1 MAGDII
7 VLKFGG
13 SVLRN
18 QADVPT
24 AVHEIYRWYRAG
36 WRVVVIASAI
46 GDSSAQLLDTAREL
60 ADEPQPHAMAELLAS
75 GERQAAALLGIAL
88 DRVGVPARVI
98 DPREVGLTVSGAVL
112 NSDTAAVHAS
122 QLQTLLECT
131 PVLVVAGF
139 GYGADGRLQLL
150 GPGGSDLSAV
160 YLANALRANR
170 CRLLKD
176 VDGVYESDPAVA
188 APSSLQRFSA
198 LGYADALELAAP
210 LVQPKAIRLLDHYS
224 ARAEVAAIA
233 SPYESVIGRFGR
245 TPAREAAN
253 SPTSVLILGLG
264 EIGQGIYRCAA
275 TMTEHF
281 VVTGALV
288 RERAKY
294 ARDGFNTPR
303 LYDSVNDV
311 MEQRPDVVIDALP
324 GVEPSH
330 SLAGHFLER
339 GVSVV
344 SANLAMI
351 AEVGRKLGTL
361 AAHRNAYLRYSA
373 AVGGSAPMVE
383 ALRREI
389 HHGDIRAIAAVFSG
403 PASHILDRCAKGF
416 AFDELLLNA
425 AAELESGVLQ
435 EELSGAASLR
445 KLRVLARH
453 AFGHDPDA
461 LHVHPFNAEALARG
475 RDSLSEN
482 CTLRWVAR
490 AWKISHRVFGQL
502 QLESLDTRD
511 ALAQVQ
517 PEWNRLVIT
526 RSTGQEVVVQGRGG
540 GRWPTAEALMADL
553 LDVRFAHLAL
563 ASRP

>member
-13 SVLRN
+13 SVLRR

-46 GDSSAQLLDTAREL
+46 GDSTAQLLDTAREL

-112 NSDTAAVHAS
+112 DSDTSAVHAG
-122 QLQTLLECT
+122 QLQTLLGYT

-188 APSSLQRFSA
+188 APLSLQRFSA
-198 LGYADALELAAP
+198 LGYADALELATT
-210 LVQPKAIRLLDHYS
+210 LIQPKAIRLLDRYS
-224 ARAEVAAIA
+224 ARAEVASIA

-245 TPAREAAN
+245 TPARDTTS

-281 VVTGALV
+281 IITGALV
-288 RERAKY
+288 RDRAKY
-294 ARDGFNTPR
+294 ASDGSTAPP
-303 LYDSVNDV
+303 LYDSVDAV
-311 MEQRPDVVIDALP
+311 MELHPDVVIDALP

-330 SLAGHFLER
+330 SLASHFLDR

-344 SANLAMI
+344 SANLALI

-373 AVGGSAPMVE
+373 AVGGSAPMIE

-425 AAELESGVLQ
+425 AAELGAAALQ
-435 EELSGAASLR
+435 EELSGAVSLR

-461 LHVHPFNAEALARG
+461 LRVHAFDAEALARG

-482 CTLRWVAR
+482 CTLRLVAR

-502 QLESLDTRD
+502 QLEALDTRD

-517 PEWNRLVIT
+517 PEWNRLLIT
-526 RSTGQEVVVQGRGG
+526 RSTGQDVVVQGRGA

-553 LDVRFAHLAL
+553 LDVRFARLAL
-563 ASRP
+563 AQQP

>member
-13 SVLRN
+13 SVLRR
-18 QADVPT
+18 QTDVPT

-46 GDSSAQLLDTAREL
+46 GDSTAQLLDTAREL

-112 NSDTAAVHAS
+112 DSDASAVHAG
-122 QLQTLLECT
+122 QLQTLLEYT

-160 YLANALRANR
+160 YLANAVRANR

-176 VDGVYESDPAVA
+176 VDGVYESDPSVA

-198 LGYADALELAAP
+198 LGYADALEIATALI
-210 LVQPKAIRLLDHYS
+210 QPKAIRLLDHYS

-245 TPAREAAN
+245 TPARHTTS

-281 VVTGALV
+281 VVMGALV
-288 RERAKY
+288 RDRAKY
-294 ARDGFNTPR
+294 ANDTAP
-303 LYDSVNDV
+303 LYDSVEEV
-311 MEQRPDVVIDALP
+311 MELRPDVVIDALP

-330 SLAGHFLER
+330 SLASHFLER

-344 SANLAMI
+344 SANLALI

-373 AVGGSAPMVE
+373 AVGGGAPMLE

-425 AAELESGVLQ
+425 QTELGAAALQ

-461 LHVHPFNAEALARG
+461 LRVQPFDAEALAQG

-482 CTLRWVAR
+482 CTLRLVAR

-502 QLESLDTRD
+502 QLEPLDTRD

-526 RSTGQEVVVQGRGG
+526 RSTGQDVVVQGRGG

-563 ASRP
+563 ARRH